1 MALGEGTA
9 ATSWGEVALGLF
21 TESDPN
27 LTPEQARNQT
37 VIRNFDPDQVV
48 LRVGIGCSNDPFQF
62 PNGPPSGCDG
72 RGSHDALRIYKNG
85 TLYLK
90 RLNGD
95 TMYDVQKEI
104 TTCNMRSLSMQ
115 DTVTKLESKL
125 AEAEKMLEK
134 MEQRLQDLEQAVPT
148 IIQPRALF
156 EDSDGGKK
164 TQKKNTLDERD
175 DSGAGDDDLA
185 WNRFSVVGPPA
196 DRKAGLVA
204 R

>member
-21 TESDPN
+21 TESDPD

-62 PNGPPSGCDG
+62 PNGPPPGCAG
-72 RGSHDALRIYKNG
+72 RGSHDALRVYKNG

-90 RLNGD
+90 RLNND

-115 DTVTKLESKL
+115 DSVTKLESKL
-125 AEAEKMLEK
+125 AEAEK
-134 MEQRLQDLEQAVPT
+134 RLKDLEEELMQKESSDDARL
-148 IIQPRALF
+148 RALEEAVF
-156 EDSDGGKK
+156 KVKFVNLRMLPE
-164 TQKKNTLDERD
+164 T
-175 DSGAGDDDLA
+175 GDLSTT
-185 WNRFSVVGPPA
+185 SVTT
-196 DRKAGLVA
+196 
-204 R
+204 